1 MMREVADA
9 PPIGAPGVF
18 IETPYPRVAMLW
30 RSTRADD
37 SLEAVAKHDLTLV
50 GPGRLGLAYDANP
63 VGAATGFTVES
74 QARSR
79 EAVAELRALNPDIVV
94 LCEIYF
100 YEWSERWLPADHSW
114 WMRKDGERVQFWP
127 GTFRMDWYNA
137 EYRQRVVEWTMSLR
151 DAGVDGVFYDN
162 LRPEPEPWVAFLGD
176 VREAVGGEF
185 LILANAGYAVGAHDF
200 AAPYLNGV
208 MYESGWSHGRT
219 EWDETVADM
228 RHTETLLR
236 HPKISVVER
245 FEEQR
250 SGAGWPGDAERGQ
263 KPPADPAARR
273 WSLCFSLVVGD
284 FYYLFA
290 DDTSHA
296 HDWYPEY
303 DAKIGRPLAPGEQVS
318 EHVWRRR
325 YEGATVVVNL
335 PGASEPYVVRLD
347 AAASDTLSD
356 DVGTTFAL
364 PPADGRILLTS

>member
-1 MMREVADA
+1 
-9 PPIGAPGVF
+9 VF

-30 RSTRADD
+30 RSTRGDD
-37 SLEAVAKHDLTLV
+37 SLEGVAKHDLALV
-50 GPGRLGLAYDANP
+50 GPGRLGLRYNADP
-63 VGAATGFTVES
+63 VGAATGFTLDS
-74 QARSR
+74 QARAR

-100 YEWSERWLPADHSW
+100 YEWSEKWLPADHPW

-127 GTFRMDWYNA
+127 GTYRMDWYNA
-137 EYRQRVVEWTMSLR
+137 RYRERVVAWTASLR

-162 LRPEPEPWVAFLGD
+162 LREEPEPWVSFLGD
-176 VREAVGGEF
+176 VRAATGDDF
-185 LILANAGYAVGAHDF
+185 LILANVGYAVGAHDF
-200 AAPYLNGV
+200 AAPYLNGI

-219 EWDETVADM
+219 EWDEAIADI

-250 SGAGWPGDAERGQ
+250 SGAGWPADAERGQ
-263 KPPADPAARR
+263 KPLPDPAARR
-273 WSLCFSLVVGD
+273 WSLCFSLIVGD

-303 DAKIGRPLAPGEQVS
+303 DAKIGRPLAPGEQVRS
-318 EHVWRRR
+318 HVWRRR
-325 YEGATVVVNL
+325 YEAATVVVNL
-335 PGASEPYVVRLD
+335 PGAPEPHVVRLD
-347 AAASDTLSD
+347 ASARDTLSG

-364 PPADGRILLTS
+364 PPGDGRILLTS